1 MKLFLNF
8 VHHSLLSPSAV
19 ETQQDSGRS
28 ITFYCIFRAVPLFY
42 NPHTFKQRD
51 LVENTEGEECG
62 PFYTKREGNNTIS
75 YRLRVQ
81 LRLVLFSSHFSSHI
95 RLERKNKK
103 VKETV

>member
-1 MKLFLNF
+1 MQNNYRMKHFLNF

-51 LVENTEGEECG
+51 LVENTEGRNAAL
-62 PFYTKREGNNTIS
+62 F
-75 YRLRVQ
+75 VQ
-81 LRLVLFSSHFSSHI
+81 K
-95 RLERKNKK
+95 EK
-103 VKETV
+103 VITQ